1 MTRFLVALAY
11 RIKIK
16 KPGNCHNL
24 YFGHDMAVSAQRRST
39 GAKFNIPRPIQN
51 RSKQYALHMR
61 LHRFFALMSIAA
73 VITTVLVSPS
83 TAAGKADDKTP
94 KGKAMGYWTKDKL
107 ENALTRDFEFEIGA
121 KSGKLVALGKP
132 AKGGGG
138 VTTGT
143 TGASWTKGYKPL
155 NATGKV
161 FFTMGTTNYVCSG
174 SLITEATTGRS
185 IVLTAGH
192 CVWENKAVGAWATNF
207 IFIPA
212 YDSNPVNDCSSS
224 PDRCLVATALVAS
237 SGFTSQTSFSTQATT
252 YDWAFVAVEE
262 SGETGFNL
270 AVDGFSNSATAYAF
284 GYPAARPYSG
294 NDLVYCAG
302 PISPDPN
309 NGGMTW
315 GLGCNMTGGSSGGP
329 WLASFNT
336 STNDGSASSLN
347 SYKYTNDSTKM
358 YGPKFNAKTKAVF
371 DAALLAGEN
380 TVVNN

>member
-1 MTRFLVALAY
+1 MTRFLVALAS
-11 RIKIK
+11 RLKIK
-16 KPGNCHNL
+16 KSGNRSNL
-24 YFGHDMAVSAQRRST
+24 YFGHDMAARTQRRST
-39 GAKFNIPRPIQN
+39 GAKLNIPRPIQN

-107 ENALTRDFEFEIGA
+107 ENALTRDFEFEVGA

-132 AKGGGG
+132 AKGKGG

-143 TGASWTKGYKPL
+143 TGASWTKGNKPL
-155 NATGKV
+155 TATGKV
-161 FFTMGTTNYVCSG
+161 FFTMGATNYVCSG

-212 YDSNPVNDCSSS
+212 YDSNPVNNCESS

-237 SGFTSQTSFSTQATT
+237 LGFTSQTSFSTQATT
-252 YDWAFVAVEE
+252 YDWAFAAVEE
-262 SGETGFNL
+262 SGESGFNL
-270 AVDGFSNSATAYAF
+270 AVDAFSNSATAYAF
-284 GYPAARPYSG
+284 GYPAATPYSG

-309 NGGMTW
+309 NGGRTW

-329 WLASFNT
+329 WLASF
-336 STNDGSASSLN
+336 STLTNIGTASSLN
-347 SYKYTNDSTKM
+347 SYGYKGVTKM
-358 YGPKFNAKTKAVF
+358 YGPKFNANTLAVF
-371 DAALLAGEN
+371 NSALLATGN
-380 TVVNN
+380 TVVDN